1 MNEYIKKNIN
11 RIIAIFLLLQPILD
25 ILTGICVNTLKLDIT
40 IGIIVRILFLCF
52 ICITVLFIFKKKK
65 VLIPY
70 LIIGLYFIFYLIGML
85 VFKDSS
91 LLPEIKNLI
100 RTFYFPIMFISL
112 YYIKDEIRI
121 SDMTLLTVLFLY
133 LIFLFVPTLFG
144 LGYKA
149 YEITKAGTLGFYN
162 SANELSGIIS
172 ILTPIMFILFVRI
185 KKVIPIL
192 VMSFIYL
199 VVILMMG
206 TKTPLLTLAIILGV
220 SIIYLGI
227 QLIKKKK
234 YKELSISLLVVL
246 SGCIGLILI
255 VPKTNFYKNI
265 ETHLDYLELDN
276 IFEVF
281 TSEKY
286 IDHFIFSSRLEF
298 LKNKSEIYNNSSI
311 YEKLFGIGYIN
322 NDKETKL
329 IEMDYFD
336 IYYSHGLI
344 GFLIYYIIV
353 LYLLYKVLNNY
364 KIKGYNNTM
373 KILSLFLIIFLSFFT
388 GHIMTAP
395 SVSFISIIIILS
407 LCKREKKDLLF
418 STVSFVVGGIETSL
432 ITLLDQFDY
441 TKYNITV
448 VLEEK
453 TGMLLDRVNENV
465 ILKEVKVSSNSNV
478 LIRKVTN
485 MLRKMLFAIENYK
498 NYDYAACYATYSLS
512 SDRIARIASDN
523 TSFFVHSD
531 YTLVYKDKDEFYK
544 FFNDRNVE
552 KYRKLIF
559 VTNESKD
566 NFIKRYKNLKDKCEV
581 YATFADVDKI
591 KSMSTIPIDA
601 KKPKNKKLLVFVGR
615 LEDHSK
621 KVSRAINL
629 VKEIDCLALWI
640 VGDGPDR
647 KMYEDLVEKE
657 KLQKKVTFM
666 GMQYNPYPYIEKA
679 DYVILTSDY
688 EGFAL
693 IYQEAIILN
702 KEIIG
707 TVDVSDSQMNIGRD
721 FAHIVSK
728 DEKEM
733 VKQVKEILKENKRKM
748 KQVDYKQIQQKRF
761 ESLEK
766 IFNEVV

>member
-1 MNEYIKKNIN
+1 MNEYLKKNIN
-11 RIIAIFLLLQPILD
+11 RIIGIFLILQPVLD
-25 ILTGICVNTLKLDIT
+25 ILTGICVNTFKLDIT
-40 IGIIVRILFLCF
+40 IGIIVRILFLLF
-52 ICITVLFIFKKKK
+52 ICTVVLFVFKKKK

-70 LIIGLYFIFYLIGML
+70 LIIGLYFIFYLIGMII
-85 VFKDSS
+85 FKDSS
-91 LLPEIKNLI
+91 ILSEIKSLV
-100 RTFYFPIMFISL
+100 RTFYFPLIFVSL
-112 YYIKDEIRI
+112 YSIKDEIKI
-121 SDMTLLTVLFLY
+121 SNMTLLTVLFLY

-144 LGYKA
+144 LGYKS
-149 YEITKAGTLGFYN
+149 YEITKVGTLGFYN

-172 ILTPIMFILFVRI
+172 LLTPIMFIIFVTS
-185 KKVIPIL
+185 KKIIPIVVL
-192 VMSFIYL
+192 SFIYL

-206 TKTPLLTLAIILGV
+206 TKTPLLTLIIVLGV
-220 SIIYLGI
+220 NILYLGI
-227 QLIKKKK
+227 RLLKKKK
-234 YKELSISLLVVL
+234 YKELSISLIVVL
-246 SGCIGLILI
+246 SGCIGLLI
-255 VPKTNFYKNI
+255 VIPKTNFYKNI
-265 ETHLDYLELDN
+265 ETHLDYLGLDN
-276 IFEVF
+276 VFEVF

-286 IDHFIFSSRLEF
+286 IDHFIFSSRLKF
-298 LKNKSEIYNNSSI
+298 LKNKSIIYDNSSI

-322 NDKETKL
+322 NNKETKL

-336 IYYSHGLI
+336 IYYSHGLV

-353 LYLLYKVLNNY
+353 LYLLYKILNNN
-364 KIKGYNNTM
+364 KLKGYNNIMIT
-373 KILSLFLIIFLSFFT
+373 LSIFLMIFLAFFT

-395 SVSFISIIIILS
+395 SVSFVSVIILLS
-407 LCKREKKDLLF
+407 LCERKKKDLLF

-441 TKYNITV
+441 KKYNVTV
-448 VLEEK
+448 VLEQK
-453 TGMLLDRVNENV
+453 TGLLLDQVNKNV
-465 ILKEVKVSSNSNV
+465 TLKEVKVSNNKNII
-478 LIRKVTN
+478 IRKAIN
-485 MLRKMLFAIENYK
+485 LLRKIIFTIENYK

-512 SDRIARIASDN
+512 SDRLARIASNN

-531 YTLVYKDKDEFYK
+531 YTLVYKDDESFYK
-544 FFNDRNVE
+544 FFNDRNVD
-552 KYRKLIF
+552 KYRKIIF
-559 VTNESKD
+559 VTNESRD
-566 NFIKRYKNLKDKCEV
+566 NFIKKYKNLKDKCEV

-591 KSMSTIPIDA
+591 ERMSKEKIAIE
-601 KKPKNKKLLVFVGR
+601 KPKGKKLLVFVGR

-629 VKEIDCLALWI
+629 VKEIDGLALWI

-666 GMQYNPYPYIEKA
+666 GMQYNPYPYIVKA
-679 DYVILTSDY
+679 DYVVLTSDY

-707 TVDVSDSQMNIGRD
+707 TVDVSDSQMNIGKD
-721 FAHIVSK
+721 FAFIVSK

-733 VKQVKEILKENKRKM
+733 VKQVKEILKGKGKM
-748 KQVDYKQIQQKRF
+748 KKVDYKQIQQKRF